1 MMKRNILYIFVCIP
15 LIMLLAS
22 CSTTRKISDRDQ
34 LFIGLE
40 KIKYGIIDSV
50 RSLTD
55 MLSAYN
61 EKYGDYLWTFTLD
74 LMKRYLGK
82 DELTEDDFATMRE
95 RGKAAH
101 EAWLDGIREDAEKEY
116 RMGDIDRAVLDN
128 FLEQLS

>member
-61 EKYGDYLWTFTLD
+61 EKYGDYLCGNPD
-74 LMKRYLGK
+74 N
-82 DELTEDDFATMRE
+82 ELYIDDIE
-95 RGKAAH
+95 
-101 EAWLDGIREDAEKEY
+101 WVY
-116 RMGDIDRAVLDN
+116 
-128 FLEQLS
+128 